1 VLFDPS
7 HFDCRSEGE
16 KMKTTTRRI
25 LVRAFVWLAVLL
37 SMIAAAPP
45 VFAQAAH
52 IRWDIISIAS
62 IATGAP
68 GGIAS
73 AFSENGSQIT
83 ITGSGTFVAPEG
95 GDGTSSATT
104 GGGTF
109 KIFTADGTLRA
120 SGTYAVT
127 GLVRWEE
134 KGTFPTPPFPPNT
147 IGGLAIL
154 RVEFSD
160 GTHGVLTVSCHSAIG
175 SSPAI
180 FEGITITKDF
190 VDFWNRQAPVAGV
203 DANRTQF
210 HVL

>member
-1 VLFDPS
+1 V
-7 HFDCRSEGE
+7 
-16 KMKTTTRRI
+16 KTTTSRF
-25 LVRAFVWLAVLL
+25 LVTVLVSLAVLL
-37 SMIAAAPP
+37 SMIAAASP
-45 VFAQAAH
+45 VLAQAAN

-62 IATGAP
+62 VATGAP

-73 AFSENGSQIT
+73 AFANNGSQIT
-83 ITGSGTFVAPEG
+83 ITGSGTFIAPAG

-109 KIFTADGTLRA
+109 NIHTADGTLRA
-120 SGTYAVT
+120 SGTYTVT

-147 IGGLAIL
+147 VGGLAVL

-160 GTHGVLTVSCHSAIG
+160 GSHGVLTVSCHSVND

-180 FEGITITKDF
+180 FEGITVTKDF
-190 VDFWNRQAPVAGV
+190 VAFWNRQAPVAGV

-210 HVL
+210 HVE